1 MLYTCTSQSPSP
13 LPLPLPLLHSMKRFP
28 LLITS
33 VLLCSPLLAAFA
45 PATAETSRSAVPS
58 GASAKAAKKHAVTQ
72 PDKSSHKSIRKTHL
86 KSNGSKPAA
95 VKTAGAEA
103 EFTNFTQW
111 RAVGEFI
118 DEMSEQH
125 GFDRDALREQLRK
138 VQYRDE
144 VVRLINP
151 PPAGKAKNWT
161 AYRDRFVEP
170 RRLSA
175 GASFWSQHEA
185 ALSRAT
191 AEFGV
196 PAEIIV
202 GILGVET
209 IFGQQTGKFSVMD
222 ALTTLA
228 FAYPDTAN
236 REARMN
242 YFRSELKQVLLYAR
256 ESNSDPFDLKG
267 SFAGAIGWPQFM
279 PGSIRRFAVD
289 FDGDGRIDLR
299 QSPVDAIGS
308 IASFL
313 SRHGWTAGQPLVF
326 PARVTTDAA
335 WPAMLDQGLQA
346 RYSLQELTQAGVVVP
361 DSTPATANYGL
372 IYLQDGERP
381 VQYWI
386 GTNNFY
392 AITQYNRS
400 YYYAMAVIELGQAI
414 SRHRAR

>member
-1 MLYTCTSQSPSP
+1 
-13 LPLPLPLLHSMKRFP
+13 MKRFP
-28 LLITS
+28 PLLAS
-33 VLLCSPLLAAFA
+33 ALLCLPLLAA
-45 PATAETSRSAVPS
+45 VHPS
-58 GASAKAAKKHAVTQ
+58 MAQT
-72 PDKSSHKSIRKTHL
+72 
-86 KSNGSKPAA
+86 SKPAA
-95 VKTAGAEA
+95 HGGASTKAPQKQAVTHQGKAQQKALKKTRLAANTTKAATPARAALAEN

-111 RAVGEFI
+111 RAVAAFI
-118 DEMSEQH
+118 DEMGEQH
-125 GFDRDALREQLRK
+125 GFDRDALREQFRK

-170 RRLSA
+170 KRLNA
-175 GASFWSQHEA
+175 GAAFWNQHEP
-185 ALSRAT
+185 ALKRAS

-209 IFGQQTGKFSVMD
+209 IFGQSTGKFSVMD

-242 YFRSELKQVLLYAR
+242 YFRGELKHALLYAR
-256 ESNSDPFDLKG
+256 ESNVDPFDLKG

-279 PGSIRRFAVD
+279 PGSIRKFAVD

-313 SRHGWTAGQPLVF
+313 SQHGWVANEPLAFPVKVMENAG
-326 PARVTTDAA
+326 
-335 WPAMLDQGLQA
+335 WPAMLGQGLQA
-346 RYSLQELTQAGVVVP
+346 RYSLQELTQAGVLP
-361 DSTPATANYGL
+361 PENAPATVNYGL
-372 IYLQDGERP
+372 VDLQDADRP

-414 SRHRAR
+414 SRHRLR

>member
-1 MLYTCTSQSPSP
+1 
-13 LPLPLPLLHSMKRFP
+13 MKRFP
-28 LLITS
+28 SLITFA
-33 VLLCSPLLAAFA
+33 LFCAPLLGNLTPAF
-45 PATAETSRSAVPS
+45 AETSRAATQANAAAKTPKKQANTRQDKPPKTAKSKSDKSKSAVPT
-58 GASAKAAKKHAVTQ
+58 KV
-72 PDKSSHKSIRKTHL
+72 
-86 KSNGSKPAA
+86 
-95 VKTAGAEA
+95 AGTDA

-111 RAVGEFI
+111 RAVIEFI

-125 GFDRDALREQLRK
+125 GFDRDTLREQFRK

-170 RRLSA
+170 KRVGA
-175 GASFWSQHEA
+175 GAAFWNQHEA
-185 ALSRAT
+185 VLNRAAT
-191 AEFGV
+191 EFGV

-209 IFGQQTGKFSVMD
+209 IFGKSTGRFSVMD

-236 REARMN
+236 RERRMT
-242 YFRSELKQVLLYAR
+242 YFRGELKQVLLYAR
-256 ESNSDPFDLKG
+256 ETNIDPFDLKG

-299 QSPVDAIGS
+299 QSPIDAIGS

-313 SRHGWTAGQPLVF
+313 SQHGWTAGQPLAF
-326 PARVTTDAA
+326 PATVTTDAA
-335 WPAMLDQGLQA
+335 WPAMLGQGLQA
-346 RYSLQELTQAGVVVP
+346 KYSLEELIRAGVSVADGVP
-361 DSTPATANYGL
+361 ASVNYGL
-372 IYLQDGERP
+372 IDLQDGERP
-381 VQYWI
+381 VQYWV
-386 GTNNFY
+386 GTNNFF

-414 SRHRAR
+414 SRHRGR

>member
-1 MLYTCTSQSPSP
+1 
-13 LPLPLPLLHSMKRFP
+13 MKRLPP
-28 LLITS
+28 LIAS
-33 VLLCSPLLAAFA
+33 AFLCTPLLAAITPA
-45 PATAETSRSAVPS
+45 IAGAATSAPQAGTADKATKKHALAQPGKAKQPALRKTALKAGASKPATA
-58 GASAKAAKKHAVTQ
+58 AKAVGT
-72 PDKSSHKSIRKTHL
+72 D
-86 KSNGSKPAA
+86 
-95 VKTAGAEA
+95 A

-125 GFDRDALREQLRK
+125 GFDRDALREQFRK

-161 AYRDRFVEP
+161 AYRERFVEP
-170 RRLSA
+170 RRLNA
-175 GASFWSQHEA
+175 GAAFWNQHEL
-185 ALSRAT
+185 ALNRAT

-209 IFGQQTGKFSVMD
+209 IFGQSTGKFPVMD

-236 REARMN
+236 REARMK
-242 YFRSELKQVLLYAR
+242 YFRGELKQALLYAR
-256 ESNSDPFDLKG
+256 ESNTDPFDLRG

-279 PGSIRRFAVD
+279 PGSIRKFAVD

-313 SRHGWTAGQPLVF
+313 SQHGWVAGQPVAF
-326 PARVTTDAA
+326 PAKVMADAG
-335 WPAMLDQGLQA
+335 WSAMIGQGLKA
-346 RYSLQELTQAGVVVP
+346 NYSLQELTQAGVVLP
-361 DSTPATANYGL
+361 DSTPDTASYGL
-372 IYLQDGERP
+372 VDLQDGDRP

-386 GTNNFY
+386 GTNNFF

-414 SRHRAR
+414 SRHRSR

>member
-1 MLYTCTSQSPSP
+1 LRVGLSIAGSHPPSF
-13 LPLPLPLLHSMKRFP
+13 LHSMKRFP
-28 LLITS
+28 SLIT
-33 VLLCSPLLAAFA
+33 LALFCAPLLGALT
-45 PATAETSRSAVPS
+45 PAIAETSRAATQANASTKTPKKQAVARQGKPPSKTKPKSVRSKSAMP
-58 GASAKAAKKHAVTQ
+58 AKAAGT
-72 PDKSSHKSIRKTHL
+72 
-86 KSNGSKPAA
+86 
-95 VKTAGAEA
+95 EA

-111 RAVGEFI
+111 RAVIEFI
-118 DEMSEQH
+118 DEMNEQH
-125 GFDRDALREQLRK
+125 GFDRDSLREQFRK

-170 RRLSA
+170 KRVGA
-175 GASFWSQHEA
+175 GAIFWNQHEA
-185 ALSRAT
+185 VLNRA
-191 AEFGV
+191 AVEFGV

-209 IFGQQTGKFSVMD
+209 IFGKSTGKFSVMD

-228 FAYPDTAN
+228 FAYPNTAN
-236 REARMN
+236 RETRMT
-242 YFRSELKQVLLYAR
+242 YFRGELKQVLLYAR
-256 ESNSDPFDLKG
+256 ETNIDPFDLKG

-313 SRHGWTAGQPLVF
+313 AQHGWTAGQPLAF
-326 PARVTTDAA
+326 PATVTTDAA
-335 WPAMLDQGLQA
+335 WPAMLGQGLQA
-346 RYSLQELTQAGVVVP
+346 KYSLEELTRAGVSVADGVP
-361 DSTPATANYGL
+361 ASVNFGL
-372 IYLQDGERP
+372 IDLQDGERP

-386 GTNNFY
+386 GTNNFF

-414 SRHRAR
+414 SRHRGR

>member
-1 MLYTCTSQSPSP
+1 MKR
-13 LPLPLPLLHSMKRFP
+13 LPLLV
-28 LLITS
+28 TAA
-33 VLLCSPLLAAFA
+33 LLCAPLLAAFT
-45 PATAETSRSAVPS
+45 PATAETARPAAQS
-58 GASAKAAKKHAVTQ
+58 GASAKSGKKHAVAQ
-72 PDKSSHKSIRKTHL
+72 PDKTQHKSVRKTNL
-86 KSNGSKPAA
+86 KGSGSRPAVA
-95 VKTAGAEA
+95 AKAAGAEA

-111 RAVGEFI
+111 RSVGEFI

-125 GFDRDALREQLRK
+125 GFDRDALHAQLRK

-161 AYRDRFVEP
+161 AYRDRFIEP
-170 RRLSA
+170 IRLGA
-175 GASFWSQHEA
+175 GASFWNQHEA

-209 IFGQQTGKFSVMD
+209 IFGRQTGKFSVMD

-256 ESNSDPFDLKG
+256 ESNTDPFELKG

-313 SRHGWTAGQPLVF
+313 SRHGWTSGQPLVF
-326 PARVTTDAA
+326 AARVTADAA
-335 WPAMLDQGLQA
+335 WPAMLGQGLQA
-346 RYSLQELTQAGVVVP
+346 KYSLEELTQAGVVVP
-361 DSTPATANYGL
+361 DGTPATVNYGL
-372 IYLQDGERP
+372 IDLQDGERP